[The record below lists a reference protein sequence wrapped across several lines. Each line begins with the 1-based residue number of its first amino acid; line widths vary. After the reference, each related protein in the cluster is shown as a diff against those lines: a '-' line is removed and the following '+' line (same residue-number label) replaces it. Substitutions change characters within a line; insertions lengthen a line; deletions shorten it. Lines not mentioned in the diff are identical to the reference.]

1 MHDDLMWFDP
11 QMMGDDD
18 PSVSQMPDAVWER
31 LQKVIEDLVVERE
44 RA

>member
-1 MHDDLMWFDP
+1 MNDDLMWFDP
-11 QMMGDDD
+11 QMMGEDD
-18 PSVSQMPDAVWER
+18 PSKMPEHVWER